1 MSNLING
8 YLQLLI
14 FGTFLILVLKFEQR
28 YFKFYPGVKW
38 SLALG
43 IFLLFGGAFFTFF
56 LPLSGPLM
64 AADSDIKTSAETGL
78 YIAGSIF
85 IFSGLRRWF
94 WHLTR
99 VKENSLQRLKRLS
112 CLKQVQSL
120 SQNNQDLEQN
130 LKEAFNKVMQ
140 FMGYQKGVLFRS
152 TFNSPEMLLLSYF
165 NLIPEE
171 LSRFYQLNLT
181 EGLLGEALKTREI
194 LSQNKFHSSDEW
206 IKLFRDKE
214 KINSFACVPIKY
226 NSKLFGLI
234 CIYDS
239 DPERFAFEEVQFL
252 TSLRDEL
259 GLMVEQSLL
268 LEKARERKRGLQ
280 TADEA
285 ARLLLETRNIEDDLP
300 ALSQIFKK
308 VFEFDYLSLSL
319 IEGSGKNVK
328 KISLGSGENLLLDV
342 KPNLPVYGT
351 SVGWVIDSG
360 EPLVESDLEEKGL
373 YEDDLSKLLRI
384 RSKIV
389 VPLKVKGNVAGTLTL
404 GSKKPDLYNPK
415 YAKKLSLFSSLF
427 SLHLQQRSLRDS
439 LMQEQKY
446 FQTFSRHFLEF
457 LNHKDFRGYLNGL
470 TEDLTHILPTSFC
483 RVSFLDPEKKVLETY
498 SSYKRREEISLS
510 PYNFQSLEALPWH
523 RLALETKKPM
533 LINQDDPESTISREE
548 ATLSLAPDV
557 KSALLLPLLDK
568 EQIVGMIS
576 LGEMRSWERRPIR
589 RKEIDFMEK
598 IATEIS
604 LARKHN
610 LSGRVKSTEPEPY
623 SEKRFSDLGL
633 QVNNSLTSI
642 IGSLELL
649 NLGRDLTEEKKER
662 YLQIIEKGALRI
674 KENMERFFCQPDSV
688 IVEK

>member
-1 MSNLING
+1 MSDLING

-43 IFLLFGGAFFTFF
+43 VFLLFCGAFFTFF

-64 AADSDIKTSAETGL
+64 ATDSDVRISAEAGL

-94 WHLTR
+94 WHLAR
-99 VKENSLQRLKRLS
+99 VKENSVQRLKRLS

-130 LKEAFNKVMQ
+130 LKDAFHKVMQ
-140 FMGYQKGVLFRS
+140 FMGYQKGVLFQS
-152 TFNSPEMLLLSYF
+152 SFNSPEVLLLSYF
-165 NLIPEE
+165 NLSPEE
-171 LSRFYQLNLT
+171 LSRFYKLNPK
-181 EGLLGEALKTREI
+181 EGFYNETLKTREI
-194 LSQNKFHSSDEW
+194 LTQDQLQGSDQWHSLFTDE
-206 IKLFRDKE
+206 E
-214 KINSFACVPIKY
+214 KIRSFACVPIKY
-226 NSKLFGLI
+226 NSKVFGLI

-239 DPERFAFEEVQFL
+239 DPERFVFEEVQFL

-268 LEKARERKRGLQ
+268 LEKARDRKKGLQ

-285 ARLLLETRNIEDDLP
+285 ARLFLETRNIEDDLP

-328 KISLGSGENLLLDV
+328 KISLGTGENLLLDV

-360 EPLVESDLEEKGL
+360 EPLVESDFEKRGL
-373 YEDDLSKLLRI
+373 YEDDLSKLLKV

-389 VPLKVKGNVAGTLTL
+389 VPLKIKGNVAGTLTL
-404 GSKKPDLYNPK
+404 GSKKPNLYNPK

-439 LMQEQKY
+439 LAQEQKY
-446 FQTFSRHFLEF
+446 LQTFSRHFLEF
-457 LNHKDFRGYLNGL
+457 LNHKDFKGYLDGL

-483 RVSFLDPEKKVLETY
+483 RVSFLDPEKKVLETF

-510 PYNFQSLEALPWH
+510 PYNSQPLEALPWH
-523 RLALETKKPM
+523 RLALEAKKPM
-533 LINQDDPESTISREE
+533 LINQDDPESTISKEE

-568 EQIVGMIS
+568 EQTVGTIS

-598 IATEIS
+598 IAAEIS

-610 LSGRVKSTEPEPY
+610 LSGRVMSTEPEPC
-623 SEKRFSDLGL
+623 SGKRFYDLGL

-649 NLGRDLTEEKKER
+649 NLRKELTEEKKER

-674 KENMERFFCQPDSV
+674 KENMERFFSQPDSV
-688 IVEK
+688 FIEK